1 MADQPPSDHHRRHVA
16 LLLLIKQWVDT
27 YQVDEETA
35 VFELATAT
43 AELWYTAHHT
53 LKERLEIW
61 EATAAQLVH
70 HDRRN

>member
-1 MADQPPSDHHRRHVA
+1 MPEQPPSDHATRHVA

-27 YQVDEETA
+27 YQVDEETC
-35 VFELATAT
+35 VCELATAT

-53 LKERLEIW
+53 LKERLERW

-70 HDRRN
+70 QPRRN